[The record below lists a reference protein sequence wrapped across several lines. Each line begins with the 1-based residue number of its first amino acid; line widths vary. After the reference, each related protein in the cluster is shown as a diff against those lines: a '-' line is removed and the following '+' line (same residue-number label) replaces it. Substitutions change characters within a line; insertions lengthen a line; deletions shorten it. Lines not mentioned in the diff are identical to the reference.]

1 MTNNSTRAVLRRAAA
16 ADDTRHALQVLQ
28 DAMLKQVWEDRAGY
42 IEAQRQLW
50 ASVRAA
56 RDNGVTWE
64 KLGELLGV
72 SRSAAQQRFSK
83 PAPGELV

>member
-1 MTNNSTRAVLRRAAA
+1 MTSTPGS
-16 ADDTRHALQVLQ
+16 ALNVLQ
-28 DAMLKQVWEDRAGY
+28 KAMLDQVWDDRATY
-42 IEAQRQLW
+42 LEAQRQLW
-50 ASVRAA
+50 AAVRAA

-64 KLGELLGV
+64 QLGDLLGV